1 MLAETPY
8 LSGLLLAG
16 RRVVVVG
23 GGRVAARRV
32 PKLVAA
38 KAAVTVVSPVLHDD
52 LAALAADGGIEWEA
66 RDYRPGDLA
75 GAWYVIAATS
85 SAAVNAAVV
94 DEAEAGHTFCVRAD
108 DGAHGSAW
116 TPATG
121 QHAGLTVGVLGR
133 GEPLRARRA
142 RDRLLEVVSAE
153 EL

>member
-1 MLAETPY
+1 MLADTPY
-8 LSGLLLAG
+8 LTGLLLTG

-32 PKLVAA
+32 PTLLAA
-38 KAAVTVVSPVLHDD
+38 DAEVTVVSPMLHPDLES
-52 LAALAADGGIEWEA
+52 LAAAGSIEWE
-66 RDYRPGDLA
+66 RREFRPGDLA
-75 GAWYVIAATS
+75 GAWYVIAATP

-121 QHAGLTVGVLGR
+121 VHNGLTVAVLGR
-133 GEPLRARRA
+133 GDPRRSRRA
-142 RDRLLEVVSAE
+142 RDRLLEVASVE
-153 EL
+153 DL